1 MQEGI
6 ETEEQLSKGL
16 VKGISDAFSKS
27 IEPFVT
33 ESIAPEAIIDIFVRG
48 GETRE
53 GKKLYTEQTPLK
65 IKQKL

>member
-1 MQEGI
+1 MIRKIQEGI

-33 ESIAPEAIIDIFVRG
+33 ESIC
-48 GETRE
+48 TRSHYRYLCE
-53 GKKLYTEQTPLK
+53 RWSDKRR
-65 IKQKL
+65 